1 MAIQLDLKQIERKAF
16 RSTYEDGL
24 RDIYYGLVVVGM
36 SIFIYQPEDGYSAM
50 NIILSLVITTL
61 AYGLFWAGKK
71 YVTLPRMGQVQFGP
85 ARKQKKRTLAIILG
99 VFVLIQVG
107 LVALTALGWANPQL
121 GNASNTILSE
131 YNAELLVV
139 ALIGSFILGTSMI
152 VIAYFSDF
160 PRGYYIAIMMALAV
174 FIMIYANKPI
184 YAIIIGALIILPGV
198 VLFVRFLKK
207 HPLADEAGRNE

>member
-24 RDIYYGLVVVGM
+24 WDIYYGLVVVGM

-50 NIILSLVITTL
+50 NIILALVIITL

-71 YVTLPRMGQVQFGP
+71 YITLPRMGQVQFGP

-121 GNASNTILSE
+121 GNASSTILSE
-131 YNAELLVV
+131 YNAEVLVV
-139 ALIGSFILGTSMI
+139 ALIGSFIVGTSMI

-160 PRGYYIAIMMALAV
+160 SRGYYIAIMMALAV
-174 FIMIYANKPI
+174 FLMIYLNQPVYPI
-184 YAIIIGALIILPGV
+184 IMGALIIIPGV
-198 VLFVRFLKK
+198 VLFFRFLKK
-207 HPLADEAGRNE
+207 YPLPVEAGSHE